1 MEFKSLH
8 KIERL
13 VATDQMSLIS
23 YEREGERL
31 AEKGLPEK
39 SATELTAFEK
49 NEIKQHQDAIDD

>member
-39 SATELTAFEK
+39 GSSYRNVVPLNEAT
-49 NEIKQHQDAIDD
+49 H